1 MRRIVLGLGA
11 AIAVAALVAAC
22 GGSSDRFAQ
31 PSNVK
36 RLGGIVGAQSAGTV
50 QSYTPTGKIV
60 ADDGF
65 RPWVNGFGFENYGN
79 DAGPQ
84 NMTAAQVED
93 LFGRQVCAR
102 GTGPSC
108 RLTPIAQ
115 QWMADE
121 NARMAGGHC
130 MGFSVTSIEFFK
142 NVRVPTDYGAKTT
155 FKLPVQGNVSLQ
167 SLLAENWTFQD
178 LPSVERKRVVGTPV
192 AVLRALVQSLNSQNE
207 LYTLAI
213 FKRDGSGGHAITPF
227 AIEDKGNGKFAILV
241 YDNNF
246 PGVIRAIKVNATANT
261 WRYIGGPDPSDTDE
275 IYDGNARTESMFL
288 LPTTPG
294 ITQQPC
300 PFCSGATRAGANGG
314 KSASSAGSVLPPS
327 KQYEQLTLVGNP
339 ENHGHLV
346 LHSKGRVTGF
356 LNGRIVNQIPG
367 VRVETTITSQN
378 WRVAPEPTYLI
389 PPKTEVAVQ
398 IDGSDLAKSDK
409 ERVDMIGPGVYQQVD
424 DIVLK
429 PGEKNFVFFR
439 GGDTG
444 LTYFTDPHR
453 DQTPLLAGAVQEG
466 KTQYAFATLA
476 VGIKGGSA
484 LTMYVDKQD
493 GQVALDTK
501 GTKGNIAGTGYAV
514 YVLSIVRESAAGD
527 ATWVA
532 GKLLLEK
539 GQLAVV
545 DYRHAVAGKAL
556 PVAVGTPNG
565 KITYQLAQPQ
575 K

>member
-1 MRRIVLGLGA
+1 MRRVLVA
-11 AIAVAALVAAC
+11 ACAALAVAVLVAAC
-22 GGSSDRFAQ
+22 GGSSDKFAQ
-31 PSNVK
+31 PSNVHQV
-36 RLGGIVGAQSAGTV
+36 GGIVGAQSAGKV
-50 QSYTPTGKIV
+50 QGYTPTGKII

-79 DAGPQ
+79 DAGPE
-84 NMTAAQVED
+84 NMTAKQVED
-93 LFGRQVCAR
+93 LFGTQVCAR
-102 GTGPSC
+102 GTGATC
-108 RLTPIAQ
+108 KLTPIAQ

-121 NARMAGGHC
+121 NSRMAGGHC

-142 NVRVPTDYGAKTT
+142 HVRNPADYGAKTT

-192 AVLRALVQSLNSQNE
+192 AIVRALVQSLNSQNE
-207 LYTLAI
+207 LYTIAI

-227 AIEDKGNGKFAILV
+227 AIEDKGSGEFAILV

-246 PGVIRAIKVNATANT
+246 PGVIRAIKVDANANT
-261 WRYIGGPDPSDTDE
+261 WHYVGGPDPSDTSE
-275 IYDGNARTESMFL
+275 IYDGDARTQSMFL

-300 PFCSGATRAGANGG
+300 PFCSGAARAGANGG
-314 KSASSAGSVLPPS
+314 KSASSAGSVLVPS

-346 LHSKGRVTGF
+346 LHSKGRVTGYV
-356 LNGRIVNQIPG
+356 NGQIVNQIPG

-378 WRVAPEPTYLI
+378 WRVAAEPTYLI

-398 IDGSDLAKSDK
+398 IDGSGLAKPDQ

-429 PGEKNFVFFR
+429 PGERNLVFFR

-453 DQTPLLAGAVQEG
+453 DQTPLLASAVQEG
-466 KTQYAFATLA
+466 KTQYAFAALA

-514 YVLSIVRESAAGD
+514 YVLSIVRESPTGD

-532 GKLLLEK
+532 GKLLLKK
-539 GQLAVV
+539 GQLAIV
-545 DYRHAVAGKAL
+545 DYRHAIAGK
-556 PVAVGTPNG
+556 PVGVAVGTPTG

>member
-1 MRRIVLGLGA
+1 LRRTLLGLGA
-11 AIAVAALVAAC
+11 AFAVAALVAAC
-22 GGSSDRFAQ
+22 GGSSDKFAQ
-31 PSNVK
+31 PSNVHK
-36 RLGGIVGAQSAGTV
+36 VGGIVGAQTAGSV
-50 QSYTPTGKIV
+50 QTYTPTGKIV

-84 NMTAAQVED
+84 NMTAHQVED
-93 LFGRQVCAR
+93 LFGSQVCAR
-102 GTGPSC
+102 GTGRSC
-108 RLTPIAQ
+108 QLTPIAR
-115 QWMADE
+115 QWMSDE

-142 NVRVPTDYGAKTT
+142 HVRNTTDYGAKTA
-155 FKLPVQGNVSLQ
+155 FKLPIQGNVSLQ

-178 LPSVERKRVVGTPV
+178 LPSVERKRVVGTP
-192 AVLRALVQSLNSQNE
+192 AAILRALVQSLNSQNE
-207 LYTLAI
+207 LYTIAI

-227 AIEDKGNGKFAILV
+227 AVEDRGNGKFAILV

-246 PGVIRAIKVNATANT
+246 PGVIRAIKVNANANT
-261 WRYIGGPDPSDTDE
+261 WHYVGGPDPSDSSE
-275 IYDGNARTESMFL
+275 IYDGDAKTQSMFL

-300 PFCSGATRAGANGG
+300 PFCSGATRAGANAG
-314 KSASSAGSVLPPS
+314 KSASSAGSVLAPS

-339 ENHGHLV
+339 ENHGHLL
-346 LHSKGRVTGF
+346 LHSGDHVTGY

-398 IDGSDLAKSDK
+398 VDGSGLARPDK
-409 ERVDMIGPGVYQQVD
+409 ERVDMIGAGIYQQVD

-429 PGEKNFVFFR
+429 PREKNYVYFR

-453 DQTPLLAGAVQEG
+453 DQTPLLASAVQEG

-476 VGIKGGSA
+476 VGVKGGSA

-514 YVLSIVRESAAGD
+514 YVLSIVRESPTGD

-532 GKLLLEK
+532 GKLLLKK

-545 DYRHAVAGKAL
+545 DYRHAIAGK
-556 PVAVGTPNG
+556 PVGVAVGTPNG
-565 KITYQLAQPQ
+565 KITYELAQPQ

>member
-1 MRRIVLGLGA
+1 MRRAFLGLAAGA
-11 AIAVAALVAAC
+11 AVVVLAAAC
-22 GGSSDRFAQ
+22 GGSSDRFAK
-31 PSNVK
+31 PSNAQ

-50 QSYTPTGKIV
+50 QSYTPTGKII

-93 LFGRQVCAR
+93 LFGSQVCAR
-102 GTGPSC
+102 GTGASC
-108 RLTPIAQ
+108 RLTPIAR

-142 NVRVPTDYGAKTT
+142 HVRPTTEYGAKTA
-155 FKLPVQGNVSLQ
+155 FKLPIQGNVSLQ

-178 LPSVERKRVVGTPV
+178 LPSVERKRIVGTPV
-192 AVLRALVQSLNSQNE
+192 AILHALVQSLNSQNE
-207 LYTLAI
+207 LYTIAI

-227 AIEDKGNGKFAILV
+227 AIEDKDNGKFAILV

-261 WRYIGGPDPSDTDE
+261 WHYVGGPDPSDTSE
-275 IYDGNARTESMFL
+275 VYDGDAKTQSMFL

-346 LHSKGRVTGF
+346 LHSNGRVTGYVS
-356 LNGRIVNQIPG
+356 GRIVNQIPG

-398 IDGSDLAKSDK
+398 IDGSGLAKPDK
-409 ERVDMIGPGVYQQVD
+409 ERVDMIGAGIYQQVD
-424 DIVLK
+424 DIRIK
-429 PGEKNFVFFR
+429 PGEKNFVYFR

-453 DQTPLLAGAVQEG
+453 DQTPLLASAVQEG
-466 KTQYAFATLA
+466 KTQYAFAALA

-514 YVLSIVRESAAGD
+514 YVLSIVRESPAGD

-532 GKLLLEK
+532 GKLLLKK

-545 DYRHAVAGKAL
+545 DYRHAVAGK
-556 PVAVGTPNG
+556 PVGVAVGTATG